1 VFERYLMVRPVP
13 DHDEWARLARD
24 GGIFVVQGFTAYD
37 QTRGEYLRDPLEVE
51 GAIAVIAER
60 KGWLLTDVNGP
71 LVSGIEHLDVNSF
84 GRGLEGGWWIV
95 VPIDYL
101 EDADD
106 QRLEFRADYEGK
118 EIVFWAFEAH
128 AKRFGGPRLL
138 EFDHKVEFALRG
150 ETLYMHDDYL
160 DALRQQTG
168 S

>member
-1 VFERYLMVRPVP
+1 M
-13 DHDEWARLARD
+13 
-24 GGIFVVQGFTAYD
+24 
-37 QTRGEYLRDPLEVE
+37 
-51 GAIAVIAER
+51 
-60 KGWLLTDVNGP
+60 
-71 LVSGIEHLDVNSF
+71 
-84 GRGLEGGWWIV
+84 